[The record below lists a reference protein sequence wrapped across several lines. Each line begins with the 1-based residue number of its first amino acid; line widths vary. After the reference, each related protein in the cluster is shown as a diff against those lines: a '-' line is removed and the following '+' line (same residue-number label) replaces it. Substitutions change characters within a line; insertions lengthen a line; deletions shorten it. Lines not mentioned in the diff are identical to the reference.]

1 MRTTRAAAY
10 LSWDAPSVNV
20 RWRAAVGMTIV
31 TDLVTRSLVS
41 RRRQRLLRKAILD
54 RASHCQMNLKRLNV
68 RPV

>member
-10 LSWDAPSVNV
+10 LSWEAPSVNV

-41 RRRQRLLRKAILD
+41 RRRQRLLRKVIWD
-54 RASHCQMNLKRLNV
+54 RASRCQMSLKRLNV